1 MRRPLSILVTLAFA
15 VLLASAGAQVN
26 LKVFIGGQQ
35 RPDVIGPLL
44 EQFNAQNPGIHA
56 TFEVGGATSDVQQQY
71 LSTVLTSKS
80 SAIDVMLIDVIRPAQ
95 YAASGWAEPLDGYFA
110 SKDAEK
116 TYLASF
122 LSGPVSADTVD
133 GKLYAIPAFTDAQ
146 FLYYRKDLLD
156 KYGFQPPKT
165 WEELKNQAL
174 TIMKGENN
182 PNLQGF
188 NYQGAAIEG
197 TNCTLLEPLWSAGGN
212 WRDANG
218 NITIDT
224 PAGKQVM
231 DWYDET
237 LSSGITIQDI
247 ASVATDDSR
256 KMFQAGNVVFM
267 LNWGYAWAHFQGNG
281 PDKTNVKGNVGVA
294 PLPAFAGHQ
303 SATCVGGWQWAMN
316 PYSANKQDAF
326 KLMRFLSS
334 VDTERTLAVQASN
347 IPARKALYKDP
358 AVLKAAP
365 QYEQFYDV
373 IVNARPRPVTPL
385 YPDVSDL
392 IRTTMNAFF
401 ARSMTGAQALQKM
414 QTGLEDILSQ

>member
-1 MRRPLSILVTLAFA
+1 MKRPRNILVALACA
-15 VLLASAGAQVN
+15 VLFASAGAQVN

-44 EQFNAQNPGIHA
+44 DQFNAQNPDLHA
-56 TFEVGGATSDVQQQY
+56 TYEVGGATSDVQQQY

-80 SAIDVMLIDVIRPAQ
+80 AALDVMLIDVVRPAQ
-95 YAASGWAEPLDGYFA
+95 YAASGWAEPLDSYFA
-110 SKDAEK
+110 SADAEK
-116 TYLASF
+116 SYLASF
-122 LSGPVSADTVD
+122 LAGPVNADTVN

-165 WEELKNQAL
+165 WEDLKNQAL
-174 TIMKGENN
+174 TIMKGEND
-182 PNLQGF
+182 PKLQGF

-197 TNCTLLEPLWSAGGN
+197 TNCTFLEPLWSAGGN
-212 WRDANG
+212 WRDQNG

-237 LSSGITIQDI
+237 LSSGITIPNI
-247 ASVATDDSR
+247 AEVATDTSR
-256 KMFQAGNVVFM
+256 KMFQSGDVVFM
-267 LNWGYAWAHFQGNG
+267 LNWGYAWAHFQ
-281 PDKTNVKGNVGVA
+281 DDADSAVKGKVGVA
-294 PLPAFAGHQ
+294 PLPAFQGHQ

-316 PYSANKQDAF
+316 PYSAHKQDAF
-326 KLMRFLSS
+326 KLMQFLASEGS
-334 VDTERTLAVQASN
+334 QRTLAVQASN
-347 IPARKALYKDP
+347 IPARKSLYKDP
-358 AVLKAAP
+358 AVLDAAP
-365 QYEQFYDV
+365 QYADFYDV

-401 ARSMTGAQALQKM
+401 ARSITGDQALQKM
-414 QTGLEDILSQ
+414 QTGLQDVLSQ

>member
-1 MRRPLSILVTLAFA
+1 MRRPARILLALA
-15 VLLASAGAQVN
+15 LAALLASAGAQVN

-44 EQFNAQNPGIHA
+44 DQFNAQNPGIHA
-56 TFEVGGATSDVQQQY
+56 TYEVGGATSDVQQQY

-95 YAASGWAEPLDGYFA
+95 YAASGWAEPLDSYFA

-122 LSGPVSADTVD
+122 LSGPVNADTVN

-165 WEELKNQAL
+165 WEELKSQAQ
-174 TIMKGENN
+174 TIMKGEND

-197 TNCTLLEPLWSAGGN
+197 TVCTFLEPLWSAGGN

-218 NITIDT
+218 NVTIDT

-231 DWYDET
+231 DWYDQT
-237 LSSGITIQDI
+237 LSSGITSPDI
-247 ASVATDDSR
+247 AAVATDDSR

-281 PDKTNVKGNVGVA
+281 PDTTKVEGKVGVA

-316 PYSANKQDAF
+316 PYSAHKQDAF
-326 KLMRFLSS
+326 KLMRFLASEGS
-334 VDTERTLAVQASN
+334 ERTLAVKASN

-365 QYEQFYDV
+365 QYEQFYNV

-401 ARSMTGAQALQKM
+401 ARSLTGDQALKKM
-414 QTGLEDILSQ
+414 QTGLQDILSQ

>member
-1 MRRPLSILVTLAFA
+1 
-15 VLLASAGAQVN
+15 
-26 LKVFIGGQQ
+26 
-35 RPDVIGPLL
+35 
-44 EQFNAQNPGIHA
+44 
-56 TFEVGGATSDVQQQY
+56 
-71 LSTVLTSKS
+71 
-80 SAIDVMLIDVIRPAQ
+80 MLIDVVRPAQ
-95 YAASGWAEPLDGYFA
+95 YAASGWAEPLDSYFA
-110 SKDAEK
+110 SADAEK

-122 LSGPVSADTVD
+122 LPGPINADTVN

-197 TNCTLLEPLWSAGGN
+197 TNCTFLEALWTAGGN

-218 NITIDT
+218 NITVNT
-224 PAGKQVM
+224 AAGKQAL
-231 DWYDET
+231 DWYDQT
-237 LSSGITIQDI
+237 LSSGITIPNI
-247 ASVATDDSR
+247 AEVATDTSR
-256 KMFQAGNVVFM
+256 KMFQSGDVVFM
-267 LNWGYAWAHFQGNG
+267 LNWGYAWAHFQS
-281 PDKTNVKGNVGVA
+281 DADTAVKGKVGVA
-294 PLPAFAGHQ
+294 PLPAFQGHT

-316 PYSANKQDAF
+316 PYSAHKQDAF
-326 KLMRFLSS
+326 KLMRFLASEDS
-334 VDTERTLAVQASN
+334 QRTLAVKASN

-358 AVLKAAP
+358 AVLATAP
-365 QYEQFYDV
+365 QYADFYDV
-373 IVNARPRPVTPL
+373 IINARPRPVTPL

-401 ARSMTGAQALQKM
+401 ARSMTADQALQKM
-414 QTGLEDILSQ
+414 QTGLQDILSQ

>member
-1 MRRPLSILVTLAFA
+1 MKRFARILFALAFVA
-15 VLLASAGAQVN
+15 LLATGAAQVN

-35 RPDVIGPLL
+35 RPDVIGPMLDK
-44 EQFNAQNPGIHA
+44 FNAENPGIHA
-56 TFEVGGATSDVQQQY
+56 TYEVGGATSDVQQQY

-80 SAIDVMLIDVIRPAQ
+80 SAIDVMLIDVVRPAQ
-95 YAASGWAEPLDGYFA
+95 YAASGWAQPLDSFFA
-110 SKDAEK
+110 SPDAEK

-122 LSGPVSADTVD
+122 LPGPVNADTVN

-146 FLYYRKDLLD
+146 FLYYRKDLLA

-182 PNLQGF
+182 PQLQGF

-197 TNCTLLEPLWSAGGN
+197 TNCTFLEALWSAGGN

-224 PAGKQVM
+224 PAGKQAL
-231 DWYDET
+231 DWYNET
-237 LSSGITIQDI
+237 LSSGITIPNI
-247 ASVATDDSR
+247 AEVATDTSR
-256 KMFQAGNVVFM
+256 KMFQSGDVVFM
-267 LNWGYAWAHFQGNG
+267 LNWGYAWAHFQA
-281 PDKTNVKGNVGVA
+281 DADSAVKGKVGVA
-294 PLPAFAGHQ
+294 PLPAFPGHA

-316 PYSANKQDAF
+316 PYSAHKQDAF
-326 KLMRFLSS
+326 KLMQYLASEES
-334 VDTERTLAVQASN
+334 QRTLAVKASN
-347 IPARKALYKDP
+347 IPARKSLYKDP
-358 AVLKAAP
+358 AVLQAAP
-365 QYEQFYDV
+365 QYADFYDV
-373 IVNARPRPVTPL
+373 IINARPRPVTPL

-401 ARSMTGAQALQKM
+401 ARSMTADQALQKM
-414 QTGLEDILSQ
+414 QTGLQDILSQ